1 VVRLA
6 LPKSKAGMQ
15 ATLMAR
21 ASILASCLPKNT
33 YYQPTQPLHK
43 NVNMSPPIMSRFDLM
58 HVIQDIHDVS
68 ADTHVANHILALHRR
83 KEVETTATSLT
94 QLDLQ
99 RFIKLARTLKPK
111 ITPEA
116 HTVLVR
122 DYKRLREDRTYARGS
137 SGVTVRQLES
147 LLRLSEAI
155 ARVHLDEKITKEY
168 VDMAFE
174 LQISTLKRVE
184 RENIDLNPE
193 VAEDEP
199 PAAEPEAAAGE
210 GEGAAPAAEA
220 RRQRKMKITYAEY
233 QRIGQMLAAYLAR
246 QEQEGE
252 EVKEE
257 DLIAWY
263 MEQVEEDIQTEAQ
276 LFEQTNLVQLII
288 NRLIDKDRVII
299 VYRPTDDAQRPEL
312 RVLVKHPNFP
322 IGDAISGQRPQ

>member
-1 VVRLA
+1 MRVVPVVSLCVS
-6 LPKSKAGMQ
+6 SKACCACQ
-15 ATLMAR
+15 
-21 ASILASCLPKNT
+21 
-33 YYQPTQPLHK
+33 
-43 NVNMSPPIMSRFDLM
+43 
-58 HVIQDIHDVS
+58 
-68 ADTHVANHILALHRR
+68 
-83 KEVETTATSLT
+83 
-94 QLDLQ
+94 
-99 RFIKLARTLKPK
+99 
-111 ITPEA
+111 
-116 HTVLVR
+116 
-122 DYKRLREDRTYARGS
+122 
-137 SGVTVRQLES
+137 
-147 LLRLSEAI
+147 AI
-155 ARVHLDEKITKEY
+155 ARVHLDEKITKEH

-199 PAAEPEAAAGE
+199 PAAETEAAAGE
-210 GEGAAPAAEA
+210 GEAAAPAADAAA

-299 VYRPTDDAQRPEL
+299 VYRATDDPQRPEL